1 MRRYATFLLA
11 LFALACSGEGFGSSM
26 LNDKKLLDDFWA
38 LVEHLLNTVLF
49 ALGGA
54 VRVYSV
60 IRGIFCS
67 QTLLNDC
74 RCGAL

>member
-1 MRRYATFLLA
+1 MVKF
-11 LFALACSGEGFGSSM
+11 FGSSM

-54 VRVYSV
+54 VSGLRFAFILV
-60 IRGIFCS
+60 FLPFLL
-67 QTLLNDC
+67 TLS
-74 RCGAL
+74 